1 MTDPN
6 PEGHQL
12 PRPIAQLS
20 WNRVFVWSGYAV
32 FIWSIAYMIPHLYW
46 ALGGTMG
53 LSLLKPSVLELPQ
66 WELINWIA
74 SAVLT
79 IAGLIGIALIYF
91 GNRKRFKWLLL
102 TITWLGCSVAAS
114 HGIYGIIHRLLQ
126 TTGVVEVESGPFNV
140 NEHAYVLWDLL
151 LFEPWFLIEG
161 ILLAVLGWCSFN
173 KPSERGIWLMLCTL
187 GIIVGIVTGLLGVRF
202 A

>member
-1 MTDPN
+1 MNDQN
-6 PEGHQL
+6 AEGPQWL
-12 PRPIAQLS
+12 RPISQLS

-46 ALGGTMG
+46 ALGGTIG
-53 LSLLKPSVLELPQ
+53 LSILKPSVFELPQ

-74 SAVLT
+74 SAVLSA
-79 IAGLIGIALIYF
+79 AGLLGIALIYF
-91 GNRKRFKWLLL
+91 WNRKLLRWLLL
-102 TITWLGCSVAAS
+102 TITWFGCSAAAS
-114 HGIYGIIHRLLQ
+114 HGIYGIIRRLLQ
-126 TTGVVEVESGPFNV
+126 TAGVVEVESGPFNV

-161 ILLAVLGWCSFN
+161 ILLAVLGWCFN
-173 KPSERGIWLMLCTL
+173 KTSERGTWLILCTL